1 MKTKPSAI
9 KSLLAAALAAS
20 CLASYAAAP
29 QKREMKFEKLRK
41 EFADPPRAFRPAP
54 LWVWNTRVT
63 RADIDRMLGD
73 FKAQGFGGAFVH
85 PRPGLVTEYL
95 SDEWFDL
102 YKYSVEKGKELGLDI
117 WIYDENSYPS
127 GFAGGHVP
135 AQMPESYDQGQ
146 GLALTKAALPP
157 ADAGK
162 YFLCLKKEGGTFRDI
177 TADTGRYKDVPGEYY
192 LYEKTYYGRSGWH
205 GVTRTSTCWSR
216 ASPKNSSASP
226 WKVTKRPSARSWARS
241 SRGFSPTNRA
251 FPVRAAC
258 AGRPTCSKCSA
269 NSGATT
275 W

>member
-1 MKTKPSAI
+1 MKTTSSAI

-29 QKREMKFEKLRK
+29 RKREMKFEKLRK

-146 GLALTKAALPP
+146 GLALTKTALPRP
-157 ADAGK
+157 MR
-162 YFLCLKKEGGTFRDI
+162 ENT
-177 TADTGRYKDVPGEYY
+177 
-192 LYEKTYYGRSGWH
+192 
-205 GVTRTSTCWSR
+205 
-216 ASPKNSSASP
+216 SSA
-226 WKVTKRPSARSWARS
+226 
-241 SRGFSPTNRA
+241 
-251 FPVRAAC
+251 
-258 AGRPTCSKCSA
+258 
-269 NSGATT
+269 
-275 W
+275 

>member
-102 YKYSVEKGKELGLDI
+102 YKYSVEKGK
-117 WIYDENSYPS
+117 
-127 GFAGGHVP
+127 
-135 AQMPESYDQGQ
+135 
-146 GLALTKAALPP
+146 
-157 ADAGK
+157 
-162 YFLCLKKEGGTFRDI
+162 
-177 TADTGRYKDVPGEYY
+177 
-192 LYEKTYYGRSGWH
+192 
-205 GVTRTSTCWSR
+205 
-216 ASPKNSSASP
+216 
-226 WKVTKRPSARSWARS
+226 
-241 SRGFSPTNRA
+241 
-251 FPVRAAC
+251 
-258 AGRPTCSKCSA
+258 
-269 NSGATT
+269 
-275 W
+275 